1 MDCFGIQT
9 SYHFNVTYWCMF
21 PSVSY
26 LTCEFS
32 LFLFSIYSFVANFLM
47 EWVDYLTYIVR
58 SFPSIFLFLEMITY
72 VHLISSGIW
81 SIWILLHN
89 VYKKLHYITV
99 IQYCKAKL
107 NILILYIKN
116 STRWASGALEPECS
130 AAIDLVTSVKRY
142 VLGYPCAIFALLYE
156 LTF

>member
-1 MDCFGIQT
+1 M
-9 SYHFNVTYWCMF
+9 SL
-21 PSVSY
+21 VSF
-26 LTCEFS
+26 FS
-32 LFLFSIYSFVANFLM
+32 LF
-47 EWVDYLTYIVR
+47 IVLWLA
-58 SFPSIFLFLEMITY
+58 SWWNELIISLILWGVFPSIFLFLEMITY
-72 VHLISSGIW
+72 VHFISSGIR

-107 NILILYIKN
+107 NILILHIKN

-142 VLGYPCAIFALLYE
+142 VLGCPCAIFALLYE

>member
-1 MDCFGIQT
+1 M
-9 SYHFNVTYWCMF
+9 SL
-21 PSVSY
+21 VSF
-26 LTCEFS
+26 FS
-32 LFLFSIYSFVANFLM
+32 LF
-47 EWVDYLTYIVR
+47 IVLWLA
-58 SFPSIFLFLEMITY
+58 SWWNELIISLILWGVFPSIFLFLEMITY

-116 STRWASGALEPECS
+116 STRWASGALEPERS